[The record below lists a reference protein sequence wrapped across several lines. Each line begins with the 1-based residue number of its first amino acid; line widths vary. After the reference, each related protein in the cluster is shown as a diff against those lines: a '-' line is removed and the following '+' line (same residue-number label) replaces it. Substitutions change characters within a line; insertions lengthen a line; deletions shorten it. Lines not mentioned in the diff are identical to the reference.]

1 MSKKFKGVLTRR
13 VLRHRQAVAPRHLDS
28 HQERKSSIPH
38 FQQHLLGR
46 TKFNGLWNNF

>member
-28 HQERKSSIPH
+28 HQERKIKHP
-38 FQQHLLGR
+38 
-46 TKFNGLWNNF
+46 TVPATPLWQDKVQWSPE